1 MESNIKT
8 KKYILTGLF
17 AALTAIGAYIYLPL
31 PVSPVPIT
39 LQMFFTFMAG
49 GILGK
54 RYGFLSQ
61 LIYLML
67 GAVGLPVFAGGL
79 GGIGVLFGPTGG
91 YIFGFL
97 LAGYISGYGKNIFL
111 QKVLFMFSGL
121 LTIYLL
127 GITVLMLNTKI
138 TFLNALSVGVL
149 PFLIGDFIKISLAAY
164 LSVKLSNYI

>member
-91 YIFGFL
+91 YILGFL
-97 LAGYISGYGKNIFL
+97 LAGYISGYGKNSFF
-111 QKVLFMFSGL
+111 QKVLFMLLGL

-127 GITVLMLNTKI
+127 GITVLMINTKI

-149 PFLIGDFIKISLAAY
+149 PFLIGDLIKISLAAY
-164 LSVKLSNYI
+164 LSVKLSDYI